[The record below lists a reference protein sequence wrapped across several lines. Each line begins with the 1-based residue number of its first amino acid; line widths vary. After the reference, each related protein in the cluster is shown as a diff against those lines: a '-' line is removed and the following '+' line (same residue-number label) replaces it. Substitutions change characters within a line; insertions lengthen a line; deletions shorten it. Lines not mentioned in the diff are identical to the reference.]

1 MTTDV
6 TRWSEA
12 YLAELDRAALDL
24 PAERRAELRD
34 QIRAHL
40 EAELATATTDADAR
54 VVLDRLGD
62 PSDIVAEAAADLPS
76 PTPARPGT
84 SPAETIAL
92 LLLGIGGVALPLIA
106 PAVGVLF
113 MRSTP
118 RWTGAQV
125 RGTWLILG
133 VGLLALLAGFA
144 LATIPNPPAAAGLAA
159 LALIGVIVAVG
170 PLAAL
175 YAATRPRPA

>member
-1 MTTDV
+1 
-6 TRWSEA
+6 
-12 YLAELDRAALDL
+12 
-24 PAERRAELRD
+24 
-34 QIRAHL
+34 
-40 EAELATATTDADAR
+40 
-54 VVLDRLGD
+54 
-62 PSDIVAEAAADLPS
+62 
-76 PTPARPGT
+76 
-84 SPAETIAL
+84 
-92 LLLGIGGVALPLIA
+92 
-106 PAVGVLF
+106 VGVLF
-113 MRSTP
+113 MRSTS